1 MSPPGRAGPP
11 DFVDAMTAYL
21 LRRLLAMPLL
31 LLGVVTIAFVLGNV
45 VRGDPLASILSE
57 RQMNNAEAVAAA
69 RARWGLDRP
78 LPERYAVYL
87 GNLVEGDLG
96 TSFRT
101 KRPVMRDLLDRL
113 PATLELVFAAM
124 AFGVVVGTVLGVVA
138 AHWRNRAA
146 DHGARL
152 LALIGSSV
160 PVFWSGLIALYLFSV
175 ELPWLPG
182 PGRLDAA
189 FRAPDAVT
197 GFYTVDAA
205 LAGQWDAFRNALT
218 HLVLPAIILGW
229 AVLGIISRM
238 VRASMLDVLQQD
250 YVVTARA
257 KGAGTIRVL
266 LRHALRNAMVPT
278 LTIVGFTFA
287 YLITGAILTEA
298 VFSWPGIGSYAV
310 DAARSLDH
318 PAIIGVTIVGALGF
332 LLANLLTDI
341 AYVFANPRIRL
352 G

>member
-1 MSPPGRAGPP
+1 
-11 DFVDAMTAYL
+11 MTAYL
-21 LRRLLAMPLL
+21 LRRLIAMPLL
-31 LLGVVTIAFVLGNV
+31 LLGVVTIAFLLSTV
-45 VRGDPLASILSE
+45 VRGDPLAAILNE
-57 RQMNNAEAVAAA
+57 RQMNNPEAVAAA
-69 RARWGLDRP
+69 KARWGLDRP
-78 LPERYAVYL
+78 LPERYLVYL
-87 GNLVEGDLG
+87 GNLAQGEMGV
-96 TSFRT
+96 SFRT
-101 KRPVMRDLLDRL
+101 KRPVLRDLMDRL
-113 PATLELVFAAM
+113 PATLELVLAAM
-124 AFGVVVGTVLGVVA
+124 VFGVVVGTALGVIA
-138 AHWRNRAA
+138 AHWRNGPV

-160 PVFWSGLIALYLFSV
+160 PVFWSGLIALYIFSV
-175 ELPWLPG
+175 QLPWLPG
-182 PGRLDAA
+182 PGRIDAV
-189 FRAPDAVT
+189 FRAPEAVT

-205 LAGQWDAFRNALT
+205 LAGRWDVFANALL

-250 YVVTARA
+250 YIVTARA
-257 KGAGTIRVL
+257 KGAGTLRVL
-266 LRHALRNAMVPT
+266 LRHALRNAMVPA
-278 LTIVGFTFA
+278 LTIIGFTFA

-318 PAIIGVTIVGALGF
+318 PAIIGVTILGALGF

-352 G
+352 S